1 MEDIVY
7 ISSQAVAKR
16 KRSEDPDDRTAK
28 RVQLK
33 EESSSDDSGYDE
45 SSSDESESDDDAGTA
60 GIGSAMSA
68 TRISTEP
75 QAMQKANSLA
85 VSITRGNDA
94 VAVQAMELPR
104 PQQQDA
110 NQGAVLIQAYI
121 DELES
126 ALKEGLEGFKERRQ
140 LVRPTTSY
148 SLRHYVVRLENLAC
162 SNLKF
167 NHPARQAL
175 EHRVHLQSIPG
186 GWTSEHLIPRLTQLR
201 ENLKAARALPA
212 RNTNSQILLRD
223 RQAAA
228 PQAAKTMTKKQNE
241 GVVATG
247 QETPTTTVAIMQ
259 TEINNLKAE
268 VTKAKRSYQ
277 EARQT
282 NKDRDARKRKW
293 FTRKIKEKN
302 DIVVDIQKSQQSLM
316 LQVQQRD
323 EEIAVLKSK
332 CTVDAARTKSTALR
346 KAEKTAR
353 EALKAA
359 RTKTTAMFSHYDA
372 IQNKNTIL
380 IGKLAMMANV
390 GGFGNPGSAY
400 RKELDTLKAPP
411 LTELEEYVGEES
423 T

>member
-33 EESSSDDSGYDE
+33 EESSSHDSGYDE

-68 TRISTEP
+68 ARISTEP

-85 VSITRGNDA
+85 VSITGGNNA
-94 VAVQAMELPR
+94 VAVQAMNLPR
-104 PQQQDA
+104 PQRQDA
-110 NQGAVLIQAYI
+110 NQGAILIHAYI
-121 DELES
+121 DELEH
-126 ALKEGLEGFKERRQ
+126 ALKEGLKGLTELRQ
-140 LVRPTTSY
+140 LVRPTSIY

-167 NHPARQAL
+167 NHPARQTL
-175 EHRVHLQSIPG
+175 EHCVYLQSIPG

-201 ENLKAARALPA
+201 ENLKAARAPPA

-223 RQAAA
+223 RQDAAA
-228 PQAAKTMTKKQNE
+228 EAAKTTTKERNE

-247 QETPTTTVAIMQ
+247 PETSTVAIMQ
-259 TEINNLKAE
+259 TEIDNLKAE
-268 VTKAKRSYQ
+268 VAEARRSYQ
-277 EARQT
+277 EAIQT
-282 NKDRDARKRKW
+282 NQDRDTRKRKK
-293 FTRKIKEKN
+293 FTREIKEKN
-302 DIVVDIQKSQQSLM
+302 NIIVDLQNTQRGLT

-323 EEIAVLKSK
+323 EEIAVLKSR
-332 CTVDAARTKSTALR
+332 CMADAVGSKGTALK